1 MVDKPRHIPYEE
13 EAQLMLDVVNFF
25 VHKLPHALEATAQHF
40 DEAAL
45 SSTLFSRLS
54 QMTDDEL
61 AERGLHRDD
70 IPKAAAAAA
79 HLFAVAHKADNAKK

>member
-25 VHKLPHALEATAQHF
+25 VQKLPHAIESTAQHF

-45 SSTLFSRLS
+45 ASTLFGRLS
-54 QMTDDEL
+54 QMT
-61 AERGLHRDD
+61 ERGLHRDD
-70 IPKAAAAAA
+70 ISKAAAAAA
-79 HLFAVAHKADNAKK
+79 HLFGVAKKVNEAKK

>member
-13 EAQLMLDVVNFF
+13 EAQFMLDVVNFF
-25 VHKLPHALEATAQHF
+25 IHKLPHALEVTAEHF

-45 SSTLFSRLS
+45 ANTLFGRLS

-61 AERGLHRDD
+61 GERGLHRND
-70 IPKAAAAAA
+70 ISKAAAAAA
-79 HLFAVAHKADNAKK
+79 HLFGVAHKATKAEK

>member
-25 VHKLPHALEATAQHF
+25 VHKLPHALEVTAQHF

-45 SSTLFSRLS
+45 ANTLFGRLS

-70 IPKAAAAAA
+70 ISKASAAAA
-79 HLFAVAHKADNAKK
+79 HLFAVAHKANNVKK

>member
-25 VHKLPHALEATAQHF
+25 VQKLPHAIESTAQHF

-45 SSTLFSRLS
+45 ASTLFGRLS

-70 IPKAAAAAA
+70 ISKAAAAAA
-79 HLFAVAHKADNAKK
+79 HLFGVAKKVNEAKK